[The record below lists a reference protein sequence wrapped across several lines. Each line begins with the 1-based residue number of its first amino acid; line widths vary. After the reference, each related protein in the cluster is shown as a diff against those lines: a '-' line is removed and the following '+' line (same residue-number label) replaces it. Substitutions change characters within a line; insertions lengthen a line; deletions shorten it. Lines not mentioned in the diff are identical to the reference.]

1 MTKIQINKKNNLI
14 VGFVLTGHTQKD
26 IYGKD
31 VLCAA
36 ISTLTQ
42 STCLGIL
49 KVLNVPAKYEKNE
62 KKGFLK
68 LDLTICDQKQIEKS
82 QVLLETMLK
91 SIEDISVGNEKYMK
105 VEVYDE
111 IH

>member
-1 MTKIQINKKNNLI
+1 MTEIKIIKKNNLI
-14 VGFVLTGHTQKD
+14 VGFVLTGHTEKD
-26 IYGKD
+26 FYGQD
-31 VLCAA
+31 VLCAGLSA
-36 ISTLTQ
+36 ISQ

-49 KVLNVPAKYEKNE
+49 KILNVPAKYEKNE

-68 LDLTICDQKQIEKS
+68 LDLTECDEKQIEKS
-82 QVLLETMLK
+82 QVLLETMLE
-91 SIEDISVGNEKYMK
+91 SIKDISIGNEKYMK

>member
-1 MTKIQINKKNNLI
+1 MTEIKIIKKNNLI
-14 VGFVLTGHTQKD
+14 VGLILTGHTEKD
-26 IYGKD
+26 NYGQD

-36 ISTLTQ
+36 ISALTQ

-49 KVLNVPAKYEKNE
+49 KILNVPAKYEKNE

-68 LDLTICDQKQIEKS
+68 LDLSMCEAKQIEKS
-82 QVLLETMLK
+82 QVLLETMHESMK
-91 SIEDISVGNEKYMK
+91 DISIENEKYMK
-105 VEVYDE
+105 VEVYNE